1 MISISGISIEPER
14 VLSFLKQNLQLKD
27 VCQRILYQTIIQQ
40 AAEERGITVTPEEI
54 QDDANR
60 QRCELRLEKAADTL
74 AWLADQRIAP
84 EDWETGIRDRLLS
97 KKLAEHLFAKEIEK
111 KLSQNKLDFD
121 QVLLYQIIFSDE
133 KLAQEI
139 FYQLEE
145 QEISFYEAA
154 HLYDIDDRRRNQC
167 GCEGKL
173 YRRNLQPDI
182 AAVVF
187 EAKLREVMGPLK
199 TVQGYHLLRVEEFI
213 SAELTPQRYQEL
225 LDKMFQEWLDAEL
238 TYMLHR

>member
-121 QVLLYQIIFSDE
+121 QVLLY
-133 KLAQEI
+133 
-139 FYQLEE
+139 
-145 QEISFYEAA
+145 
-154 HLYDIDDRRRNQC
+154 
-167 GCEGKL
+167 
-173 YRRNLQPDI
+173 
-182 AAVVF
+182 
-187 EAKLREVMGPLK
+187 
-199 TVQGYHLLRVEEFI
+199 
-213 SAELTPQRYQEL
+213 
-225 LDKMFQEWLDAEL
+225 
-238 TYMLHR
+238 